1 MAGLAIEQMQL
12 NPLARPFDH
21 VFPAGA
27 ITVVLGGN
35 DAGKTDLCRIVAGL
49 PSRGKV
55 VRVTADSADITSLP
69 TRKRSV
75 GYVYQAFI
83 NFPNFTVFENIASPL
98 KAKKSRLS
106 LGRKGG
112 DADTSMRVEVQ
123 RIAQSLSIEG
133 FLERYPHELS
143 GGQQQRVAIA
153 RALAKNPDV
162 LLLDEPL
169 VNLDFK
175 LRESLAGELRQLLV
189 ANNTTVVYTS
199 SDHKDVFNLAD
210 EVLLLEGGEKL
221 QGGLPMAVYRA
232 PETLGAMRLLS
243 DPQIN
248 LWQSEGRTHAVRPE
262 HVNVLEDLQSADR
275 VFEMSLEGLE
285 TDGSHTLLF
294 GQCLGELWAVKCLGM
309 RSHELGKPLRL
320 GVAAADVRDF
330 NGED

>member
-1 MAGLAIEQMQL
+1 MAGLAVEQMQL
-12 NPLARPFDH
+12 NPLSRPFDH

-55 VRVTADSADITSLP
+55 ARIMADGADITSLP

-98 KAKKSRLS
+98 KAKKRRSFSGGEAANLS
-106 LGRKGG
+106 
-112 DADTSMRVEVQ
+112 AEVQ

-153 RALAKNPDV
+153 RALAKKPDV

-175 LRESLAGELRQLLV
+175 LRESLAVELRQLLV

-199 SDHKDVFNLAD
+199 SDHKEVYNLAD

-262 HVNVLEDLQSADR
+262 HVNVLENMQSADR
-275 VFEMSLEGLE
+275 VFKMNLEGVE
-285 TDGSHTLLF
+285 TDGSHTVLF

-309 RSHELGKPLRL
+309 RSHEIGKPLRL

-330 NGED
+330 NGKD

>member
-1 MAGLAIEQMQL
+1 MQL
-12 NPLARPFDH
+12 NPLARPFDN

-49 PSRGKV
+49 PSRGKAARV
-55 VRVTADSADITSLP
+55 VANGADITSLP
-69 TRKRSV
+69 TPKRSV

-83 NFPNFTVFENIASPL
+83 NYPNFTVFENIASPL
-98 KAKKSRLS
+98 KAKKEG
-106 LGRKGG
+106 GRQ
-112 DADTSMRVEVQ
+112 TSIAAEVQ
-123 RIAQSLSIEG
+123 RIAQSLSIEEL
-133 FLERYPHELS
+133 LERYPHELS

-153 RALAKNPDV
+153 RALAKKPDV

-175 LRESLAGELRQLLV
+175 LRESLAVELRLLLV

-199 SDHKDVFNLAD
+199 SDHKDVYNLAD
-210 EVLLLEGGEKL
+210 EVLLLEAGDKL
-221 QGGLPMAVYRA
+221 QGGLPMAVYTA
-232 PETLGAMRLLS
+232 PKTLGAMRLLS

-262 HVNVLEDLQSADR
+262 HVKVLESMQSADR
-275 VFEMSLEGLE
+275 VFEMNLEGVE
-285 TDGSHTLLF
+285 TDGSHTVLF
-294 GQCLGELWAVKCLGM
+294 GQCHGELWAVRCLGM
-309 RSHELGKPLRL
+309 HNHELGAPLRL
-320 GVAAADVRDF
+320 GVAAADMREF